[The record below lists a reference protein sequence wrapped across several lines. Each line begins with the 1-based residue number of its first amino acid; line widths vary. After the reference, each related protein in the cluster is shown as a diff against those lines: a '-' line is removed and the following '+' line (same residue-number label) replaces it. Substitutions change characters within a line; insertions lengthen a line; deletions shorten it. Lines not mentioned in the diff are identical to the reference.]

1 MTQACLF
8 CRIVAAEVPACVIY
22 EDKDVVAFLDILP
35 IRPGHAQIVPR
46 HHYDFFD
53 DLPASL
59 LAHVGETAQRLAKA
73 MKPLYGV
80 ARVGFAF
87 TGGDVAHA
95 HAHVVPLVETTDLTS
110 LRYFNGGAQ
119 PAKPQELAREAARLR
134 AGMENLP

>member
-1 MTQACLF
+1 MTKSCLF

-22 EDKDVVAFLDILP
+22 EDEEVVAFLDILP

-46 HHYDFFD
+46 RHYDFFD

-59 LAHVGETAQRLAKA
+59 LARIGETAQRLAKA

-95 HAHVVPLVETTDLTS
+95 HAHVIPLVEATDLTS
-110 LRYFNGGAQ
+110 LRYFNGGAR
-119 PAKPQELAREAARLR
+119 PAEPQELAHEAEKLR
-134 AGMENLP
+134 AGLEKLP